1 VSWVDVPLVALGTV
15 MAVVIWRLVTGPAN
29 ADRVVALDLGFV
41 VFIAATAL
49 LSVRLDVAAVD
60 ILVLAATLLGFLTT
74 IAISHLLERR
84 PR

>member
-1 VSWVDVPLVALGTV
+1 MSWVDVLLVVLGAV
-15 MAVVIWRLVTGPAN
+15 MAVVIGRLLTGPAN

-49 LSVRLDVAAVD
+49 LSIRLDVVAVD

-74 IAISHLLERR
+74 IAVSHLLERR

>member
-1 VSWVDVPLVALGTV
+1 VSWIDVLLVVLGIV
-15 MAVVIWRLVTGPAN
+15 MAVVIWRLLTGPSN

-49 LSVRLDVAAVD
+49 LAVRLDIPAIH
-60 ILVLAATLLGFLTT
+60 ILVLAATLLGFLAT

>member
-1 VSWVDVPLVALGTV
+1 VNWIDILLVVLGVV
-15 MAVVIWRLVTGPAN
+15 MAVVIWRVIAGPTS

-41 VFIAATAL
+41 VFVAATAL
-49 LSVRLDVAAVD
+49 LAVRLDTPAIL
-60 ILVLAATLLGFLTT
+60 ILVLAATLLGFLAT

>member
-1 VSWVDVPLVALGTV
+1 MNWIDALIVVLAAV
-15 MAVVIWRLVTGPAN
+15 MAVAIWRVATGPTN

-49 LSVRLDVAAVD
+49 LAVRLDTPAVL

-74 IAISHLLERR
+74 IATSHLLERR

>member
-1 VSWVDVPLVALGTV
+1 MTWIDGLLIALGAV
-15 MAVVIWRLVTGPAN
+15 MAVVVGRLLTGPTN

-49 LSVRLDVAAVD
+49 LSVRLDVAAID

-74 IAISHLLERR
+74 IAVSHLLERR

>member
-1 VSWVDVPLVALGTV
+1 VSWIDALIIVLGAV
-15 MAVVIWRLVTGPAN
+15 MAVAVGRVVTGPAN

-49 LSVRLDVAAVD
+49 LSLRLDVVAVD

-74 IAISHLLERR
+74 IAVSHLLERR